1 MALAR
6 IFSRETGT
14 IGHLLRGGR
23 MAWHCFRWLY
33 SLLITLLLPFIFLR
47 LWLRGFSLPAY
58 RLRWAERLGFV
69 PFPPMDNLI
78 WVHAVSVGEV
88 ISAIPLIKG
97 LLLQHPTASLLV
109 TTTTPTGSE
118 RVQVAFKDILGK
130 RIYHCYL
137 PYDFPFAFNN
147 FFSRLKT
154 KLLIVMETE
163 LWPNLLHNCYR
174 RNIPVVIING
184 RLSPVSVKRY
194 RWLGTMMKE
203 MSRPIQKVAAQSEI
217 DKKRFISLGFDAHKV
232 SNTGNI
238 KFDFELPAYL
248 PQEGEK
254 LRHLLGQ
261 ERFVWIAASTHEGE
275 ESAVLKVYQALKTQ
289 FPKVLLFLVPRHP
302 DRFEKVASLCE
313 DAGLHIKRRSKKQMP
328 EPNTDV
334 YLGDTMGELPLFY
347 AASDLAFVGGS
358 LQPIGGH
365 NLLEPAAL
373 GLPVLTGPHLFNFV
387 EISQKLVIAGG
398 TVIVQD
404 ALALEQQL
412 KILIADT
419 HKRQELGQNAKA
431 VVQNNK
437 GALEKVLTL
446 LKQKME
452 DAK

>member
-1 MALAR
+1 M
-6 IFSRETGT
+6 S
-14 IGHLLRGGR
+14 HLLRGGR

-33 SLLITLLLPFIFLR
+33 SFLITLLLPFIFLR
-47 LWLRGFSLPAY
+47 LWLRGFSLAAY

-78 WVHAVSVGEV
+78 WLHAVSVGEV

-97 LLLQHPTASLLV
+97 LLLKHPTASLLV

-137 PYDFPFAFNN
+137 PYDFPFAFHN
-147 FFSRLKT
+147 FFSRLKP

-174 RNIPVVIING
+174 RHIPVVIING
-184 RLSPVSVKRY
+184 RLSPLSVKRY
-194 RWLGTMMKE
+194 RWLGSLMKE
-203 MSRPIQKVAAQSEI
+203 MSRPIQQVATQSEM
-217 DKKRFISLGFDAHKV
+217 DKERFISLGFDPQTV
-232 SNTGNI
+232 TNTGNI

-248 PQEGEK
+248 LQEGEK
-254 LRHLLGQ
+254 LRHQLGQ

-275 ESAVLKVYQALKTQ
+275 EIAVLKVYQALKAE
-289 FPKVLLFLVPRHP
+289 FPQLLLFLVPRHP

-313 DAGLHIKRRSKKQMP
+313 DAGLRIKRRSKKQMP
-328 EPNTDV
+328 ESETDV
-334 YLGDTMGELPLFY
+334 YLGDTMGELLLFY
-347 AASDLAFVGGS
+347 AASDMAFVGGS

-373 GLPVLTGPHLFNFV
+373 GLPVLTGSYLSNFV
-387 EISQKLVIAGG
+387 EISQKLVTAGG
-398 TVIVQD
+398 TIVVQD
-404 ALALEQQL
+404 ALELEQQL
-412 KILIADT
+412 KRLIADT
-419 HKRQELGQNAKA
+419 HKRQLLGQNAKQ

-437 GALEKVLTL
+437 GALEKVLAL
-446 LKQKME
+446 LKQKIE
-452 DAK
+452 NTNR